1 MQRELIEIIED
12 FPKAKITVI
21 GDVMID
27 RYIKGRVRRISPE
40 APVPVIEVT
49 DEKSSP
55 GGAAN
60 VAANIRALGASC
72 ELISV
77 VGEDKRADE
86 LINMMKGIGVEHSGI
101 INLPEFRTIEKI
113 RILAE
118 HQQVARVD
126 REEKL
131 KLESAILEKIIL
143 SLEKS
148 LSKKTDAVIFSDYGK
163 GIFSQRS
170 IEKFMDIC
178 DSRNIPVFVDPKVEH
193 FQLYKGAECI
203 TPNTMEAFSGMR
215 ETVKYDQPS
224 AQKLGEKIL
233 KKLSLKSLI
242 ITQSE
247 NGMTVFINGKNI
259 KITHLD
265 TRAREVFD
273 VTGAGDTVISVLTVA
288 FACSKDIE
296 KSANIANY
304 AAGIAVGKLG
314 TVAITS
320 QEIKE
325 EIKLWGKQ

>member
-1 MQRELIEIIED
+1 MQREILQIIEN
-12 FPKAKITVI
+12 FPKARITVI
-21 GDVMID
+21 GDVMLD

-40 APVPVIEVT
+40 APVPIIEVT
-49 DEKSSP
+49 QEKSSL

-72 ELISV
+72 QLISV
-77 VGEDKRADE
+77 VGEDNCADE
-86 LINMMKGIGVEHSGI
+86 LINMMRSIGVEYSGLI
-101 INLPEFRTIEKI
+101 KLSDFKTIEKI

-131 KLESAILEKIIL
+131 KLESSTLKKILL
-143 SLEKS
+143 SLENS

-163 GIFSQRS
+163 GIFSQYS
-170 IEKFMDIC
+170 IEKFMRLC
-178 DSRNIPVFVDPKVEH
+178 HGMKIPVFVDPKVEH

-215 ETVKYDQPS
+215 ETVRYDQTS
-224 AQKLGEKIL
+224 AEVLGVKIL
-233 KKLSLKSLI
+233 KKLSIKSLI

-247 NGMTVFINGKNI
+247 NGMTIFQNGKKI
-259 KITHLD
+259 KITHLN

-273 VTGAGDTVISVLTVA
+273 VTGAGDTVISVLAVA
-288 FACSKDIE
+288 FAKSKDIG

-314 TVAITS
+314 TVAVTAD
-320 QEIKE
+320 EIKE